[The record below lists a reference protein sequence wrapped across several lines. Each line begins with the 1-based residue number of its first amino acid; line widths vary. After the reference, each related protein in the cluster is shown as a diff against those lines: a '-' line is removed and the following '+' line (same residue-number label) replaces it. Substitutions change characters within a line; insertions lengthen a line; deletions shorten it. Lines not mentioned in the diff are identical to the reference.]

1 MTIRSTTGAP
11 QSTSTSSTSRNDAAQ
26 QAAQRA
32 AEAARQAAAEAL
44 RAAREAAAAARQAR
58 SELQAQ
64 SFSPARQPA
73 GQNPAGQN
81 NVQASRLEQ
90 RVLQAE
96 TQARELG
103 KAAQQAIQNANDTAR
118 AAGRPLPFAGPAR
131 NTPAGIQDTYTAGP
145 QASPFGPLDGGV
157 TLAHFTNEPLGVQ
170 DAGGTPQAAATDST
184 RSTTA
189 AEATHAASSPEE
201 AHQNLVNAQEAY
213 DEAQKK
219 TDELNQQLNS
229 ELAKLGPGLT
239 EEQKQ
244 QYVQEFRERYPE
256 EFAAEA
262 AAARELNT
270 ALNDPKLM
278 EAARTNPDIAEECV
292 EAATDLSGSPEARGA
307 LEWAAKAQDPNGPA
321 GTAFAGLEDKIND
334 DVTATA
340 LSTVAGQLIT
350 EHDGDVEAALA
361 ELSELTEPLVPLG
374 KGGAAIKTGIQTI
387 RNALASGNPEPLRQ
401 LAESSKI
408 GSALAGAGVVFG
420 LASAVSDAQR
430 NEWGDVVKDL
440 AGAGR
445 SGALLAANV
454 MRTLGE
460 SGRVAAATGEKA
472 AAFLGRLA
480 PAFGVVA
487 NAVILADHFKDFMD
501 DPSVGGGVRAFG
513 DAVAVVGA
521 GLGTVLPGVGHI
533 VEGVG
538 LVLSA
543 VGELLVGKEEQEK
556 LDNESEAILREMG
569 LDGDV
574 AKTLAHG
581 DNQPE
586 QLAEELG
593 LSPEQIQQLAKNH
606 PDIFD
611 APGLGG
617 AVIDAAK
624 ACGMEGEDAVEFI
637 DKLAEDNPNFAWDL
651 LGVKPLL
658 EGDGTHPTSTE
669 DGWRAY
675 VQGNFP
681 SAYAHATENAPE
693 LFGEEAESR
702 LQADR
707 DFEQAAGSIDI
718 WNSYA
723 RLCEDHKDDP
733 AYTSRFIERM
743 EEEGTLDIFVES
755 VSNYGLDMDYEG
767 AKAAIDAAL
776 ETGVLTE
783 AELQEHL
790 DGDYGDAWRAIMES

>member
-1 MTIRSTTGAP
+1 MTIRTTSSAP
-11 QSTSTSSTSRNDAAQ
+11 QTASTSSKSTTDAAQ

-64 SFSPARQPA
+64 SFSQAKQ
-73 GQNPAGQN
+73 PAGQN
-81 NVQASRLEQ
+81 NVQGSKLEQ
-90 RVLQAE
+90 KVLVAE

-103 KAAQQAIQNANDTAR
+103 KAAQKAIQHANDTAR
-118 AAGRPLPFAGPAR
+118 DAGRPLPFAGPAR
-131 NTPAGIQDTYTAGP
+131 NTATGIADTYSADTQGK
-145 QASPFGPLDGGV
+145 ASPFGPLDGST
-157 TLAHFTNEPLGVQ
+157 TLARFANEPLGVQ
-170 DAGGTPQAAATDST
+170 DAGGPQQTAATDST

-189 AEATHAASSPEE
+189 AEATRAASSPEE

-213 DEAQKK
+213 DEAQKR
-219 TDELNQQLNS
+219 TEELNAQLNS

-244 QYVQEFRERYPE
+244 QYVAEFRERYPDE
-256 EFAAEA
+256 YAAEA

-278 EAARTNPDIAEECV
+278 EAARGNPDIAEECV
-292 EAATDLSGSPEARGA
+292 EAATDLAGSPEAKGA

-321 GTAFAGLEDKIND
+321 GTAFAGLEEKIND
-334 DVTATA
+334 DVIPTAI
-340 LSTVAGQLIT
+340 STVAGQLLT

-361 ELSELTEPLVPLG
+361 ALTEITEPLVPLG
-374 KGGAAIKTGIQTI
+374 KGGAAIKTGIETI
-387 RNALASGNPEPLRQ
+387 KNAIASGNPAPLRQ

-408 GSALAGAGVVFG
+408 GAALAGAGVVFG
-420 LASAVSDAQR
+420 LASAVTDAQR
-430 NEWGDVVKDL
+430 GEWGDVVKDL

-445 SGALLAANV
+445 SGAQLAAYV

-487 NAVILADHFKDFMD
+487 NAVILADHFMDFVD
-501 DPSVGGGVRAFG
+501 DPTVGGGIRAFG
-513 DAVAVVGA
+513 DAIAVVGA

-543 VGELLVGKEEQEK
+543 VGELLVGKEEQER
-556 LDNESEAILREMG
+556 LDNESEAILLEMG
-569 LDGDV
+569 MDPDV

-581 DNQPE
+581 DNQPQ
-586 QLAEELG
+586 QLADDLG
-593 LSPEQIQQLAKNH
+593 LSPEQIQELAKNH

-658 EGDGTHPTSTE
+658 QGDGTNPTATE
-669 DGWRAY
+669 DGWRAF
-675 VQGNFP
+675 VQSNFP
-681 SAYAHATENAPE
+681 SAYAHATENAPDV
-693 LFGEEAESR
+693 FGEDAESR

-707 DFEQAAGSIDI
+707 DYELNAGSTDL
-718 WNSYA
+718 WNTYA
-723 RLCEDHKDDP
+723 RLCEQHKDDP

-743 EEEGTLDIFVES
+743 KEEGTLDIFVES
-755 VSNYGLDMDYEG
+755 IAHFGLDMDYEG
-767 AKAAIDAAL
+767 ARAAIDAAL

-783 AELQEHL
+783 EELQNHL
-790 DGDYGDAWRAIMES
+790 DGEYGDAWRAVMES

>member
-1 MTIRSTTGAP
+1 
-11 QSTSTSSTSRNDAAQ
+11 
-26 QAAQRA
+26 
-32 AEAARQAAAEAL
+32 
-44 RAAREAAAAARQAR
+44 
-58 SELQAQ
+58 
-64 SFSPARQPA
+64 
-73 GQNPAGQN
+73 
-81 NVQASRLEQ
+81 
-90 RVLQAE
+90 
-96 TQARELG
+96 
-103 KAAQQAIQNANDTAR
+103 
-118 AAGRPLPFAGPAR
+118 
-131 NTPAGIQDTYTAGP
+131 
-145 QASPFGPLDGGV
+145 
-157 TLAHFTNEPLGVQ
+157 
-170 DAGGTPQAAATDST
+170 
-184 RSTTA
+184 
-189 AEATHAASSPEE
+189 
-201 AHQNLVNAQEAY
+201 
-213 DEAQKK
+213 
-219 TDELNQQLNS
+219 
-229 ELAKLGPGLT
+229 
-239 EEQKQ
+239 
-244 QYVQEFRERYPE
+244 
-256 EFAAEA
+256 
-262 AAARELNT
+262 
-270 ALNDPKLM
+270 
-278 EAARTNPDIAEECV
+278 
-292 EAATDLSGSPEARGA
+292 
-307 LEWAAKAQDPNGPA
+307 
-321 GTAFAGLEDKIND
+321 
-334 DVTATA
+334 
-340 LSTVAGQLIT
+340 
-350 EHDGDVEAALA
+350 
-361 ELSELTEPLVPLG
+361 
-374 KGGAAIKTGIQTI
+374 
-387 RNALASGNPEPLRQ
+387 
-401 LAESSKI
+401 
-408 GSALAGAGVVFG
+408 
-420 LASAVSDAQR
+420 
-430 NEWGDVVKDL
+430 
-440 AGAGR
+440 
-445 SGALLAANV
+445 
-454 MRTLGE
+454 
-460 SGRVAAATGEKA
+460 
-472 AAFLGRLA
+472 
-480 PAFGVVA
+480 VVA

-790 DGDYGDAWRAIMES
+790 DGDSGDAWRAIMES